1 MMRKPTPTN
10 LLDDI
15 LAPTVANHDGQTWPI
30 ANVKVGARLRALDPV
45 KVAELAGAIGEL
57 GILLQPIVITPS
69 GRLVAG
75 NHRLHACKQ
84 LGWAHIPVIIVPLD
98 DNEAELAEIDE
109 NLRRNE
115 LTVLEQAEH
124 LHRREE
130 ILSARGQRAMPG
142 LQPKG
147 GGAPGAP
154 PPPTTTQDLA
164 AGIGLSVRTT
174 QERLQIAR
182 HIAPDVRT
190 QIRTTETA
198 QSTKQ
203 LIDLARQTPERQR
216 TIADMLVRGDAAN
229 VNDAVT
235 KLTPPLPAGAVAP
248 SLRSAPVSRQI
259 NYDGDEW
266 YTPSDLLAS
275 ARYILTGAHHKPIDL
290 DPATSEDAQEIVAAS
305 RYFTKADNGLAA
317 DWTADT
323 VWLNPPYSSPAP
335 WVEKLLVEFEAKHF
349 QTALL
354 LVNNATDTAWFHQ
367 LLNHPGVVPAFLRKR
382 LTFWRQN
389 YTESTAARQGQVLV
403 FLGSRLGPAYK
414 RFHNHVID
422 QWGCILWPAG
432 KMGE

>member
-1 MMRKPTPTN
+1 MRKPTPTN

-15 LAPTVANHDGQTWPI
+15 LAPTVANNDGQTWPI
-30 ANVKVGARLRALDPV
+30 ANVKVGARLRALDPA
-45 KVAELAGAIGEL
+45 KVDELAGAIGEL

-75 NHRLHACKQ
+75 NHRLHACKR
-84 LGWAHIPVIIVPLD
+84 LGWVHIPVIIVPLD
-98 DNEAELAEIDE
+98 DNEADLAEIDE

-130 ILSARGQRAMPG
+130 ILAGRGQRAAAG
-142 LQPKG
+142 ANQHKER

-154 PPPTTTQDLA
+154 PPITTTDLA
-164 AGIGLSVRTT
+164 GDIGLSQRAT

-203 LIDLARQTPERQR
+203 LISLSRQAPDQQR
-216 TIADMLVRGDAAN
+216 TIAGMLLRGEAAN
-229 VNDAVT
+229 VHDAVT
-235 KLTPPLPAGAVAP
+235 KLTPPLPAGAAAP
-248 SLRSAPVSRQI
+248 ILRQAPVSRQI

-266 YTPSDLLAS
+266 YTPSDLLTS

-290 DPATSEDAQEIVAAS
+290 DPATSEDAQEIVAA
-305 RYFTKADNGLAA
+305 RRFFTKADNGLAA

-323 VWLNPPYSSPAP
+323 VWLNPPYSTPAP
-335 WVEKLLVEFEAKHF
+335 WVEKLLIEFEAKHF

-367 LLNHPGVVPAFLRKR
+367 LLNHPRVVPAFLRKR

-403 FLGSRLGPAYK
+403 FVGNRLGPAYK
-414 RFHNHVID
+414 RFHQHVTD
-422 QWGCILWPAG
+422 QWGHVLWPVG
-432 KMGE
+432 KLEE